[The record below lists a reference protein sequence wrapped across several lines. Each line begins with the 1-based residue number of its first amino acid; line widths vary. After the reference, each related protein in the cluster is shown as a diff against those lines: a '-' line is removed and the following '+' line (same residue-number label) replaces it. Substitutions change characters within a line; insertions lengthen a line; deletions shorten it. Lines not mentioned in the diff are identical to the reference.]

1 MVWLLSNV
9 SRISTCIWRPKV
21 FKNWKK
27 YKRVWSEL
35 QIKFLP
41 TRTVL
46 HLPKMKATITEAVH
60 EQQNLVFV
68 VQIAF
73 SP

>member
-1 MVWLLSNV
+1 M
-9 SRISTCIWRPKV
+9 
-21 FKNWKK
+21 
-27 YKRVWSEL
+27 
-35 QIKFLP
+35 P

-46 HLPKMKATITEAVH
+46 HLPKMTAAITEAVH
-60 EQQNLVFV
+60 EQQNLVLV

>member
-1 MVWLLSNV
+1 MAWLHSNV
-9 SRISTCIWRPKV
+9 SQISTLYWRPKV
-21 FKNWKK
+21 LKNWKK

-35 QIKFLP
+35 QIKSLR

-46 HLPKMKATITEAVH
+46 HLPKMTAAITEAVH
-60 EQQNLVFV
+60 EQQNLVLV